1 MKVRF
6 DQLPMSVTDDAHG
19 YTIVES
25 WEHSDSWELSP
36 VQPMPASEEFEV
48 EEVAG
53 DEDTAQ
59 EGGEN
64 ED

>member
-36 VQPMPASEEFEV
+36 VQPMPARDEFEAK

-59 EGGEN
+59 EGGE
-64 ED
+64 D

>member
-6 DQLPMSVTDDAHG
+6 EQLPMTVLNDAHG
-19 YTIVES
+19 YTIIES
-25 WEHSDSWELSP
+25 WKDSSGWELSP
-36 VQPMPASEEFEV
+36 NQPMPVSEEFEV

-53 DEDTAQ
+53 DEDPAQ
-59 EGGEN
+59 EGD